1 MIELSLMTMTVT
13 IVIATVAVT
22 IVAFRNHGLFVS
34 LMMDINAV
42 LGERGEWWRMLT
54 SGLIHADY
62 PHLMMNMLSL
72 FLFGRWIEHA
82 MTSWRFALVYIF
94 GIVIGSFASVVVH
107 RRNPSYRAVGAS
119 GGVTAVVGAATMLA
133 PDAMMAVFPL
143 PIPMPAWVVGC
154 AFVVFS
160 IVGSRWGGDNIG
172 HEAHLGGTFAGITL
186 TAAFFPELIP
196 YHWPYIAAMFASGAA
211 ATIISRRMLRGGG
224 WQR

>member
-1 MIELSLMTMTVT
+1 MIELSLMTMTLT

-22 IVAFRNHGLFVS
+22 IVAFRNHRVFAA

-42 LGERGEWWRMLT
+42 LGARGEWWRILT

-82 MTSWRFALVYIF
+82 MASWRFALIYVF
-94 GIVIGSFASVVVH
+94 GIVIGSFASLVVH
-107 RRNPSYRAVGAS
+107 RRNPAYRAVGAS

-143 PIPMPAWVVGC
+143 PIPMPAWIVGC

-186 TAAFFPELIP
+186 TAAFFPDLIA
-196 YHWPYIAAMFASGAA
+196 YHWPYIAAMFASGAV
-211 ATIISRRMLRGGG
+211 ATVVARRMAVGRGWRG
-224 WQR
+224 

>member
-1 MIELSLMTMTVT
+1 VIELSIMMMTLT

-22 IVAFRNHGLFVS
+22 IVAFRNHRIFTA
-34 LMMDINAV
+34 LMMDVEAV
-42 LGERGEWWRMLT
+42 LGQRGEWWRIIT

-82 MTSWRFALVYIF
+82 MGSWRFALIYIF
-94 GIVIGSFASVVVH
+94 GIVIGSFASLIVH
-107 RRNPSYRAVGAS
+107 RNNPSYRAVGAS
-119 GGVTAVVGAATMLA
+119 GGVTAIVGAATMLA

-172 HEAHLGGTFAGITL
+172 HEAHLGGTFAGISL
-186 TAAFFPELIP
+186 TAAFFPDLIP
-196 YHWPYIAAMFASGAA
+196 YHWPYIAAMFASGAGA
-211 ATIISRRMLRGGG
+211 VVVSRRMMRGGG
-224 WQR
+224 WRG

>member
-1 MIELSLMTMTVT
+1 MTMTLT

-22 IVAFRNHGLFVS
+22 IVAFRNHRVFGS
-34 LMMDINAV
+34 LMMDVDAV
-42 LGERGEWWRMLT
+42 LGARGEWWRILT

-82 MTSWRFALVYIF
+82 MASWRFALIYVF
-94 GIVIGSFASVVVH
+94 GIVIGSFASLIVH
-107 RRNPSYRAVGAS
+107 RRNPDYRAVGAS
-119 GGVTAVVGAATMLA
+119 GGVTAIVGAATMLA

-186 TAAFFPELIP
+186 TAAFFPDLIP
-196 YHWPYIAAMFASGAA
+196 YHWPYIAAMFASGAV
-211 ATIISRRMLRGGG
+211 ATVVARRMVRSGG
-224 WQR
+224 WRGS

>member
-1 MIELSLMTMTVT
+1 VIELSIMMMTLT

-22 IVAFRNHGLFVS
+22 IVAFRNHRIFAA
-34 LMMDINAV
+34 LMMDVEAV
-42 LGERGEWWRMLT
+42 LGRRGEWWRIIT

-62 PHLMMNMLSL
+62 PHLLMNMLSL

-82 MTSWRFALVYIF
+82 MGSWRFVLVYIF
-94 GIVIGSFASVVVH
+94 GIVIGSFASLIVH
-107 RRNPSYRAVGAS
+107 RNSPSYRAVGAS
-119 GGVTAVVGAATMLA
+119 GGVTAIVGAATMLA

-172 HEAHLGGTFAGITL
+172 HEAHLGGTFAGISL
-186 TAAFFPELIP
+186 TAAFFPDLIP
-196 YHWPYIAAMFASGAA
+196 YHWPYIAAMFASGAGA
-211 ATIISRRMLRGGG
+211 VVVSRRMMRGGG
-224 WQR
+224 WRG